1 MSDLEIG
8 RRAVVWRDQEEVEMK
23 NLVYRILVA
32 GMGIA
37 GIGAAQAQDRSITA
51 DVPFDFY
58 LGTNAMPHGAY
69 RVEQMIN
76 GNVVTLRTAEAVKS
90 TTSWGIVGNSENE
103 QARLVFRCYG
113 QSCFLSEVWPGSG
126 RTGLAVPRGA
136 REEELAK
143 DGASSKLALVR
154 IALE

>member
-1 MSDLEIG
+1 
-8 RRAVVWRDQEEVEMK
+8 MK
-23 NLVYRILVA
+23 NLVYSILVA

-37 GIGAAQAQDRSITA
+37 GVGAAHAQERSIKA

-58 LGTNAMPHGAY
+58 MGTNAMPRGAY
-69 RVEQMIN
+69 RVEQMMN
-76 GNVVTLRTAEAVKS
+76 GSVVSLRTAEGVKS

-113 QSCFLSEVWPGSG
+113 KSCFLAEVWPGSG
-126 RTGLAVPRGA
+126 RSGLGIPRGA
-136 REEELAK
+136 REKELAK
-143 DGASSKLALVR
+143 DGASSKLAFVR